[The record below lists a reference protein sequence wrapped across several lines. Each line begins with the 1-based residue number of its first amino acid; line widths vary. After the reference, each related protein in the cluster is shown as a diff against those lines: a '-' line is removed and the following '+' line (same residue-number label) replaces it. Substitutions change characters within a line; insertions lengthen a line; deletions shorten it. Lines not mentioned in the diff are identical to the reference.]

1 MPLFGRKKG
10 AEYSYEGKYLGGH
23 SAFPKEM
30 KVHINLM
37 PNYLEIQEFPAF
49 IPYENIINVQSM
61 SQEKLSAMRLLL
73 VGIFAFAWKK
83 KKQFMVLTYK
93 DDAGI
98 EQNPVFDMKKIEE
111 VQPAIYRKMIAARQK

>member
-1 MPLFGRKKG
+1 
-10 AEYSYEGKYLGGH
+10 
-23 SAFPKEM
+23 M